1 MGGRWT
7 QGRISKEWKDNN
19 AEERRHTHRERNAA
33 VGDLGIILLL
43 LSPDEETKARKMI
56 YKSISRHPIFR
67 GDQQGSCSGQH
78 LLRASENKAHQ
89 SSEIDQM
96 IERYTVQK
104 ERGRERTKTRSD
116 ESVWPVILVGG
127 RLGLLKDKRAVAPC
141 WTLLLELAWRQIC
154 SCGREAP

>member
-67 GDQQGSCSGQH
+67 VTSRAAALGSTCSG
-78 LLRASENKAHQ
+78 LRRIKL
-89 SSEIDQM
+89 IK
-96 IERYTVQK
+96 V
-104 ERGRERTKTRSD
+104 
-116 ESVWPVILVGG
+116 V
-127 RLGLLKDKRAVAPC
+127 RLIK
-141 WTLLLELAWRQIC
+141 
-154 SCGREAP
+154 